1 MKKYTIGMLVT
12 NQFGV
17 LTRISGMF
25 SRRGFNIDS
34 LVVGVTEDPALSRM
48 TITMTGEDADR
59 DQIIKQ
65 LEKLQEVHVVQEM
78 IPDSIVS
85 RELIL
90 IKVACSSQNR
100 SEILDAVNI
109 FRTKIIDYTA
119 EALCIEVTG
128 ETTKVEAF
136 IELMR
141 GYGIIEMCRTGSVSL
156 DRGARALTIT
166 NN

>member
-1 MKKYTIGMLVT
+1 MKKYTIGMLVS

-17 LTRISGMF
+17 LTRISSMF

-59 DQIIKQ
+59 DQILKQ
-65 LEKLQEVHVVQEM
+65 LEKLHDVHVAKEM
-78 IPDSIVS
+78 IPEGIVS

-90 IKVACSSQNR
+90 LKVACTPATR
-100 SEILDAVNI
+100 REILDAVNI
-109 FRTKIIDYTA
+109 FRTKIIDYTTDS
-119 EALCIEVTG
+119 LCIEVTG
-128 ETTKVEAF
+128 ETGKAEAF

-141 GYGIIEMCRTGSVSL
+141 GYGILEMCRTGSVSL
-156 DRGARALTIT
+156 DRGTVSL
-166 NN
+166 NNVK

>member
-1 MKKYTIGMLVT
+1 MKKYTIAILVS

-34 LVVGVTEDPALSRM
+34 LVVGVTEDPKLSRM
-48 TITMTGEDADR
+48 TITMTGEDDNR

-65 LEKLQEVHVVQEM
+65 LEKLHDVYVVKEM
-78 IPDSIVS
+78 IPETIVS

-90 IKVACSSQNR
+90 IKVKCTPQTR
-100 SEILDAVNI
+100 SEILDAVSI

-119 EALCIEVTG
+119 ESVCIEVTG
-128 ETTKVEAF
+128 ETTKAEAF

-141 GYGIIEMCRTGSVSL
+141 SYGIIEMCRTGSVSL
-156 DRGARALTIT
+156 DRGATCL
-166 NN
+166 NNN

>member
-1 MKKYTIGMLVT
+1 MKKYTIGMLVL

-34 LVVGVTEDPALSRM
+34 LEVGVTQNPTLSRM

-65 LEKLQEVHVVQEM
+65 LEKQQDVFVVREM

-90 IKVACSSQNR
+90 LKVRTTATNR
-100 SEILDAVNI
+100 QEILDAVNV
-109 FRTKIIDYTA
+109 FRNKIIDFTP
-119 EALCIEVTG
+119 ESLCIEATG
-128 ETTKVEAF
+128 ETSKIEAF

-141 GYGIIEMCRTGSVSL
+141 QYGIIELCRTGTVSL
-156 DRGARALTIT
+156 DRGTKSLAQE
-166 NN
+166 

>member
-1 MKKYTIGMLVT
+1 MKKYTIGMLVS

-17 LTRISGMF
+17 LNRVAGMF

-34 LVVGVTEDPALSRM
+34 LVVGVTENPALSRM
-48 TITMTGEDADR
+48 TITMSGEDPDR

-65 LEKLQEVHVVQEM
+65 LEKLHDVYVVSEM
-78 IPDSIVS
+78 TPETIVS

-90 IKVACSSQNR
+90 IKVACNAKNR

-119 EALCIEVTG
+119 ESLCIEVTG
-128 ETTKVEAF
+128 ETSKVEAF

-156 DRGARALTIT
+156 DRGTKCL
-166 NN
+166 NNN